1 MDYILKRC
9 GMKILVIEDDKFY
22 AKNLK
27 KAIEKQFNYEITVV
41 HSKEE
46 LDNIDL
52 QNYNLIISDI
62 FMKDYDETYI
72 QKHLIHTKIP
82 ILLMTGFPDKILK
95 EKISK
100 LNIVDFIVKTE
111 SNQFTQ
117 IINKLQI
124 LDYLKNKSILIVD
137 DSRTAM
143 LINMKLIKKCY
154 PFTEV
159 LTAKDGVEAL
169 EKINSHSNIKL
180 ILTDYEMPNM
190 NGMELI
196 KNVRK
201 KYDID
206 KIIMIALSSVSERHI
221 SSTLLKIGAND
232 FLHKPFAEEELMCRI
247 DNNIKN
253 SILIDEIKDMVFK
266 DPLTNIY
273 NRRYFFEVA
282 QKMFLT
288 ALRENKE
295 LSILMCD
302 IDHFKKINDTYGH
315 QTGDLVIQKT
325 ANILNK
331 SVRKNDVV
339 SRYGGEEFAI
349 LLYDCPIK
357 FAALIAEKI
366 RKTIE
371 NLEVIDDEENK
382 IKYTISIGISN
393 KGELLEDRIKKA
405 DNMLYKAKETRNKVV
420 TDK

>member
-1 MDYILKRC
+1 
-9 GMKILVIEDDKFY
+9 MKILVIEDDKFY

-302 IDHFKKINDTYGH
+302 IDHFKKINDNYGH

-325 ANILNK
+325 ANILNN

-339 SRYGGEEFAI
+339 SRYGGEEFAV